1 MQDHGLLVDNYY
13 CTGCHSC
20 EIACRN
26 EKGLALGEWGI
37 KVLELG
43 PWKRPDGKHWEHR
56 YVPVLTSECD
66 LCVDRVSEGEQPSCV
81 LHCLASV
88 IEYGTLEDLA
98 SSMSRKGK
106 MATLLIP

>member
-1 MQDHGLLVDNYY
+1 MSQFALMIDNEY

-26 EKGLALGEWGI
+26 EHDLPLGQWGI

-43 PWKRPDGKHWEHR
+43 PWKLQDGKHWEHR
-56 YVPVLTSECD
+56 YVPVPTSECD
-66 LCVDRVSEGEQPSCV
+66 LCMDRIERGEAPACA

-88 IEYGTLEDLA
+88 IEYGSVEDL
-98 SSMSRKGK
+98 SRKMIAKGK
-106 MATLLIP
+106 MASMFLP